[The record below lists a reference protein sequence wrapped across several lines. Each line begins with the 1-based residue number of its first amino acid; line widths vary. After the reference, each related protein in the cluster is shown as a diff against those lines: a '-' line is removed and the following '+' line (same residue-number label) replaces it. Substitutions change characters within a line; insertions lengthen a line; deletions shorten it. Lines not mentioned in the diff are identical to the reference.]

1 MPKANIDQLLPK
13 RSLIDLDNY
22 QNDTFSLVGYELK
35 TVLDDILLVKYVDI
49 SEDGKSVMR
58 NGLLIPINTMTKAW
72 RIGQVILAGP
82 NVQFT
87 KPGDIV
93 CFPNDR
99 GIPASNLTVAEVGS
113 VKDAIFLNEDRI
125 FGVCKARSNESKLS
139 KPKNATRE

>member
-13 RSLIDLDNY
+13 RSLIDLENY

-35 TVLDDILLVKYVDI
+35 AVLDDILLVKYVDI
-49 SEDGKSVMR
+49 TDDGKAVMR

-82 NVQFT
+82 NAQFT

-99 GIPASNLTVAEVGS
+99 GIPASNLQIAGAGQVR
-113 VKDAIFLNEDRI
+113 DAIFLNEDRI
-125 FGVCKARSNESKLS
+125 FGVCKPN
-139 KPKNATRE
+139 